1 MNFNIHGGHSLKC
14 RGASGLLD
22 EVNEDRAVKNKVIE
36 LLRNEGHTVYDC
48 TDDNG
53 KDQNSN
59 LKAIVNKCNDHK
71 VDLDVSIHLN
81 AGGGT
86 GTEVY
91 IYSDSSKAKDEAER
105 IAKNISNTLGIR
117 NRGVKVSK
125 KLYVLRKTNSPA
137 LLIECCFVDNAT
149 DKAHWNADKCAKAIV
164 EGILNKGVNEHV
176 ETPAPKPQTNASNA
190 LGTYM
195 ITASDLKVRTGPG
208 MKYRVKTHNELTK
221 DAKAH
226 DYDKDGCI
234 NYGTR
239 VTVSKFDGD
248 WAKIPSGWIA
258 KRYLKKV

>member
-1 MNFNIHGGHSLKC
+1 MIFNIHGGHSLKC

-36 LLRNEGHTVYDC
+36 LLRNEGHIVYDC

-59 LKAIVNKCNDHK
+59 LKAIVSKCNDHK

-125 KLYVLRKTNSPA
+125 KLYVLRKTNSPS
-137 LLIECCFVDNAT
+137 LLIECCFVDNAV
-149 DKAHWNADKCAKAIV
+149 DKVKWNADKCAKAIV
-164 EGILNKGVNEHV
+164 EGILNKSINEHV
-176 ETPAPKPQTNASNA
+176 NAPTPKPQTNTSSA

-208 MKYRVKTHNELTK
+208 KNYRVKTHNELTK

-226 DYDKDGCI
+226 DYDEDGCI

-239 VTVSKFDGD
+239 VTVSKFDGE
-248 WAKIPSGWIA
+248 WAKIPSGWVA

>member
-22 EVNEDRAVKNKVIE
+22 EVNEDRKVKNKVIE

-59 LKAIVNKCNDHK
+59 LKAIVSKCNDHK

-91 IYSDSSKAKDEAER
+91 IYSDNSKAKDEAER

-117 NRGVKVSK
+117 NRDVKVSK
-125 KLYVLRKTNSPA
+125 NLYVLRKTNSPA

-164 EGILNKGVNEHV
+164 EGILNKSVNEHV
-176 ETPAPKPQTNASNA
+176 ETHTPKPQANTSST

-195 ITASDLKVRTGPG
+195 ITASDLSVRTGPG
-208 MKYRVKTHNELTK
+208 TNYRRKTYEELTQN
-221 DAKAH
+221 AKAH

-248 WAKIPSGWIA
+248 WAKIPSGWVA

>member
-22 EVNEDRAVKNKVIE
+22 EVSEDRTVKNKVIE

-59 LKAIVNKCNDHK
+59 LKAIVSKCNDHK

-105 IAKNISNTLGIR
+105 IAKNISDTLGIR
-117 NRGVKVSK
+117 NRGVKTTT

-137 LLIECCFVDNAT
+137 LLVECCFVDNAI
-149 DKAHWNADKCAKAIV
+149 DKVKWNADKCAKAIV
-164 EGILNKGVNEHV
+164 EGILNKSVNEHI
-176 ETPAPKPQTNASNA
+176 ETPTPKPQPNTSTA

-208 MKYRVKTHNELTK
+208 MNYRVKTHNELTK

-248 WAKIPSGWIA
+248 WAKIPSGWVA

>member
-59 LKAIVNKCNDHK
+59 LKAIVSKCNDHK

-91 IYSDSSKAKDEAER
+91 IYSDSSKAKDEATR
-105 IAKNISNTLGIR
+105 IAEKISNTLGIR
-117 NRGVKVSK
+117 NRGVKTST

-137 LLIECCFVDNAT
+137 LLVECCFVDNAT
-149 DKAHWNADKCAKAIV
+149 DKAHWNAEKCAKAIV
-164 EGILNKGVNEHV
+164 EGILNKSVNEHA
-176 ETPAPKPQTNASNA
+176 ETPTSKPQSNASST

-195 ITASDLKVRTGPG
+195 ITASDLKVHTGPG

-239 VTVSKFDGD
+239 VTVSQFDGD
-248 WAKIPSGWIA
+248 WAKIPSGWVA

>member
-1 MNFNIHGGHSLKC
+1 MNFNVHGGHSLKC
-14 RGASGLLD
+14 RGASGYLD
-22 EVNEDRAVKNKVIE
+22 EVNEDRAVKNRVIE
-36 LLRNEGHTVYDC
+36 LLRANGHTVYDC

-53 KDQNSN
+53 ATQNAN
-59 LKAIVNKCNDHK
+59 LKAIVSKCNDHK

-91 IYSDSSKAKDEAER
+91 IYSDSSKAKDEATR
-105 IAKNISNTLGIR
+105 IAEKVSNALGIR

-125 KLYVLRKTNSPA
+125 NLYVLRKTNSPA
-137 LLIECCFVDNAT
+137 LLVECCFVDNAT
-149 DKAHWNADKCAKAIV
+149 DKAHWNAEKCAKAIV
-164 EGILNKGVNEHV
+164 EGILNKSVNEHP
-176 ETPAPKPQTNASNA
+176 TSKPQSNTSNA

-195 ITASDLKVRTGPG
+195 ITASDLSVRTGPG
-208 MKYRVKTHNELTK
+208 AGYRRKTYNELTK
-221 DAKAH
+221 NAKAH
-226 DYDKDGCI
+226 DYDKDGCL

-248 WAKIPSGWIA
+248 WAKIPSGWVA

>member
-1 MNFNIHGGHSLKC
+1 MIINVHGGHSLKC

-22 EVNEDRAVKNKVIE
+22 EVSEDRAVKNKVIE

-59 LKAIVNKCNDHK
+59 LKAIVSKCNDHK
-71 VDLDVSIHLN
+71 VNLDVSIHLN

-91 IYSDSSKAKDEAER
+91 VYSDKSKAKDEAER

-117 NRGVKVSK
+117 NRGVKTST

-137 LLIECCFVDNAT
+137 LLVECCFVDNAT
-149 DKAHWNADKCAKAIV
+149 DRAHWNADKCAKAIV
-164 EGILNKGVNEHV
+164 EGILNKSVNEHP
-176 ETPAPKPQTNASNA
+176 TPKPQNNASST

-195 ITASDLKVRTGPG
+195 ITASDLSVRTGPG
-208 MKYRVKTHNELTK
+208 AGYRRKTYNELTK
-221 DAKAH
+221 NAKAH
-226 DYDKDGCI
+226 DYDKDGCL

-248 WAKIPSGWIA
+248 WAKIPSGWVA